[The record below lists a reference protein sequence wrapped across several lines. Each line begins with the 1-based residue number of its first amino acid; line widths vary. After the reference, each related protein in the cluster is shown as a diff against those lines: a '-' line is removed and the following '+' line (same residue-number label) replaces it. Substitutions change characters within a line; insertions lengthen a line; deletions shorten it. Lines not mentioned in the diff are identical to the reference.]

1 MKSKVLPILVSN
13 LLVAVVAWSAAS
25 FFAGGDAEAL
35 AAKDAEIRALKDELA
50 KRASRASR
58 GNASRRAAAAA
69 PRENAPADASPEA
82 ADARRRETE
91 RRFETF
97 RKIRRDT
104 AITRLALRLNL
115 TEEQKARLAERA
127 EANEAELRELA
138 ERARLAPDDEAL
150 RAELR
155 ERMRASDPEEFVA
168 ELLGEEQQ
176 AEYEAYR
183 RERATARAETVANMR
198 LAMLQDSVALSQEQK
213 DRYFSEYATA
223 ALESDGRVSREAER
237 EILKN
242 VLSNEQFS
250 AYEEQQATLEAAGV
264 GRGGMRG
271 GMRGMRFDGGNPPPP
286 RE

>member
-25 FFAGGDAEAL
+25 FFAGGDAETL

-50 KRASRASR
+50 KRTSRASR
-58 GNASRRAAAAA
+58 GNASRRAAA

-104 AITRLALRLNL
+104 AITRLTLRLNL

-271 GMRGMRFDGGNPPPP
+271 MRFDGGNPPPP

>member
-25 FFAGGDAEAL
+25 FFAGGDAETL

-50 KRASRASR
+50 KRTSRASR
-58 GNASRRAAAAA
+58 GNASRRAAAG

>member
-25 FFAGGDAEAL
+25 FFAGGDAEVL
-35 AAKDAEIRALKDELA
+35 AAKDAEIRALKDELE

-58 GNASRRAAAAA
+58 GNASHRAAAAA
-69 PRENAPADASPEA
+69 PRENAPADASSEA

-271 GMRGMRFDGGNPPPP
+271 MRFDGGTPPPP

>member
-35 AAKDAEIRALKDELA
+35 HAKDAEIRVLKDELA

-58 GNASRRAAAAA
+58 GNASRRAAAA

>member
-25 FFAGGDAEAL
+25 FFAGGDAETL

-50 KRASRASR
+50 KRTSRASR
-58 GNASRRAAAAA
+58 GNASRRAAA

-183 RERATARAETVANMR
+183 RERATARAETIANMR

-271 GMRGMRFDGGNPPPP
+271 GMRGMRFDGENPPPP

>member
-35 AAKDAEIRALKDELA
+35 AAKDAEIRVLKDELA

-58 GNASRRAAAAA
+58 GNASRRDAAG

-176 AEYEAYR
+176 AEYEVYR

>member
-58 GNASRRAAAAA
+58 GNASRRAAAA

-82 ADARRRETE
+82 ADARRRDSE

-138 ERARLAPDDEAL
+138 ERARLSPDDEAL

-155 ERMRASDPEEFVA
+155 ERMRAADPEEFVA

-223 ALESDGRVSREAER
+223 ALETDGRVSREAER

>member
-1 MKSKVLPILVSN
+1 
-13 LLVAVVAWSAAS
+13 
-25 FFAGGDAEAL
+25 
-35 AAKDAEIRALKDELA
+35 
-50 KRASRASR
+50 
-58 GNASRRAAAAA
+58 
-69 PRENAPADASPEA
+69 
-82 ADARRRETE
+82 
-91 RRFETF
+91 
-97 RKIRRDT
+97 
-104 AITRLALRLNL
+104 
-115 TEEQKARLAERA
+115 
-127 EANEAELRELA
+127 
-138 ERARLAPDDEAL
+138 
-150 RAELR
+150 
-155 ERMRASDPEEFVA
+155 MRASDPEEFVA

-271 GMRGMRFDGGNPPPP
+271 MRFDGGTPPPP

>member
-58 GNASRRAAAAA
+58 GNASRRAAAA

-82 ADARRRETE
+82 ADARRWETE

-115 TEEQKARLAERA
+115 TEEQKVRLAERA

-223 ALESDGRVSREAER
+223 ALETDGRVSREAER